1 MGKTGKKCYC
11 GSHDKPIMEETM
23 TRFRT
28 ILRLALTF
36 LLASIACRSFALA
49 DPIADFYAGRTVTI
63 AIGADP
69 GGTYD
74 LYARTIARY
83 LGKHIP
89 GSPKVIA
96 EDMPGAG
103 GFTGAQHVFSV
114 AAQDGT
120 AIGAIGSSAL
130 PLQPLVNPNS
140 PKLDVPHINWL
151 GSAST
156 YSVLMLVRSDVPVYS
171 VDDLRK
177 RETVMATIAPAQL
190 NSIIVAATNAALG
203 TKIRGINGNVGLA
216 NSMLAV
222 ERGEIDGY
230 PTMPVDVMKRKYSS
244 MLAAGKLRVLLQ
256 YGPAPSPDYP
266 DVPYAVNL
274 TTNPADRMLLDL
286 AQGPMKAGY
295 AYMLGPGVPQDRVAA
310 LRAAFSATFK
320 DPAFLAD
327 AQQQILT
334 VEPLSGEA
342 VQALLAQ
349 AYQSP
354 PDVVERMRELF
365 RRLFQ

>member
-1 MGKTGKKCYC
+1 
-11 GSHDKPIMEETM
+11 M

-28 ILRLALTF
+28 ILRLALTS
-36 LLASIACRSFALA
+36 LLASAACCSLALA
-49 DPIADFYAGRTVTI
+49 DPIADFYTGRTITI
-63 AIGADP
+63 SIGADP

-83 LGKHIP
+83 LGKYIP

-103 GFTGAQHVFSV
+103 GFTGAMHVFSV
-114 AAQDGT
+114 APQDGT

-130 PLQPLVNPNS
+130 PYQPLVNPNS

-151 GSAST
+151 GSVST
-156 YSVLMLVRSDVPVYS
+156 YSVLMVVRSETPVYS

-177 RETVMATIAPAQL
+177 HETVMATIAPAQL
-190 NSIIVAATNAALG
+190 NSVIVAATNAALG
-203 TKIRGINGNVGLA
+203 TKIRGINGNVGMA
-216 NSMLAV
+216 DSMLAV

-230 PTMPVDVMKRKYSS
+230 PTMPVDVMKRKYANL
-244 MLAAGKLRVLLQ
+244 LAAGKLRVLLQ

-274 TTNPADRMLLDL
+274 ATNSADRMLLDL
-286 AQGPMKAGY
+286 AQGPMKVGY
-295 AYMLGPGVPQDRVAA
+295 AYMLGPNVPRDRIAA
-310 LRAAFSATFK
+310 LRAAFAATFK
-320 DPAFLAD
+320 DPDFLAD
-327 AQQQILT
+327 AQRQILT
-334 VEPLSGEA
+334 VAPLDGEA
-342 VQALLAQ
+342 VQTLLAQ

-354 PDVVERMRELF
+354 PDVVARMRELF
-365 RRLFQ
+365 RRLLQ

>member
-1 MGKTGKKCYC
+1 
-11 GSHDKPIMEETM
+11 M
-23 TRFRT
+23 TRVRT
-28 ILRLALTF
+28 VLHLALTSLF
-36 LLASIACRSFALA
+36 ASTAWCSFALA
-49 DPIADFYAGRTVTI
+49 DPVADFYAGRTVTI
-63 AIGADP
+63 VAGADP

-89 GSPKVIA
+89 GSPRVIA

-120 AIGAIGSSAL
+120 VIGAIGSSAL
-130 PLQPLVNPNS
+130 PYQPLVNPNS
-140 PKLDVPHINWL
+140 PKLDVPRINWL

-156 YSVLMLVRSDVPVYS
+156 YSVLMVVRSDVPVYS

-203 TKIRGINGNVGLA
+203 TKIKGVNGHIGLA
-216 NSMLAV
+216 PAMLAL

-244 MLAAGKLRVLLQ
+244 MLAAGKLRVVLQ

-266 DVPYAVNL
+266 EVPYAVDL

-286 AQGPMKAGY
+286 AQGPMKVGY
-295 AYMLGPGVPQDRVAA
+295 AYMLGPGVPQDRIAA

-320 DPAFLAD
+320 DPGFLAD
-327 AQQQILT
+327 AQRQILT
-334 VEPLSGEA
+334 VAPLDGEA

-349 AYQSP
+349 AYHSP
-354 PDVVERMRELF
+354 PDVIKRMRELF
-365 RRLFQ
+365 RRLYQ